1 MCRPSVPREFMRD
14 VGSNVQWISL
24 TFRLNGLRGFQF
36 LAFRVRCM
44 VGSSVDHVLEAS
56 VSKRLVC
63 AYLATTAPAPFFQ
76 KAGTLTAKYPIVRMS
91 KDLFG
96 TPGTHDGL

>member
-1 MCRPSVPREFMRD
+1 MGHEVS
-14 VGSNVQWISL
+14 
-24 TFRLNGLRGFQF
+24 QF

-44 VGSSVDHVLEAS
+44 VGSSADHMLEAS

-76 KAGTLTAKYPIVRMS
+76 KATLTAKHPIIPMS

-96 TPGTHDGL
+96 TPGTHDGWSMELIHDKLGH

>member
-1 MCRPSVPREFMRD
+1 MNFPDFSSKWVTRFPIL
-14 VGSNVQWISL
+14 GISG
-24 TFRLNGLRGFQF
+24 TR
-36 LAFRVRCM
+36 M

-76 KAGTLTAKYPIVRMS
+76 KAGPLTAKYPIIPMS

-96 TPGTHDGL
+96 TPSAHDGL